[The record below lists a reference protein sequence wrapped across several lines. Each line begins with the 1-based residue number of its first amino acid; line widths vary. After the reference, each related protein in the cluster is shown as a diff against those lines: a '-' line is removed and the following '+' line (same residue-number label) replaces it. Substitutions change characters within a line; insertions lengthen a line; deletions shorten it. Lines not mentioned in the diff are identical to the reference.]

1 MIHGID
7 ISEHNGAIP
16 WNIVKDHGIDFVII
30 RLGYGTERLDS
41 RFYDNVNGA
50 IKAGIPIG
58 IYYYSYALHEVDAKQ
73 EALYVISTLQNCG
86 LTPQRIP
93 YGVWFDMEDADDFKA
108 TYCLPPL
115 TKQEITNMCSV
126 FVNTLWSA
134 GYYHCGV
141 YANLDWWTHH
151 IDGSQLSCPKWC
163 AQYHTECHMPNAYMW
178 QYTNLL
184 PIHGQYYDGNYIL
197 P

>member
-7 ISEHNGAIP
+7 VSEHNGYIP
-16 WNIVKDHGIDFVII
+16 WNTLPAKGVQFAII
-30 RLGYGTERLDS
+30 RLGYGQGRLDKN
-41 RFYDNVNGA
+41 FYANVNGA
-50 IKAGIPIG
+50 LSAGIPIG

-73 EALYVISTLQNCG
+73 EARYVIHTLQDCG
-86 LTPQRIP
+86 LPPNRIP
-93 YGVWFDMEDADDFKA
+93 YGIWFDMEDADDYKA

-115 TKQEITNMCSV
+115 TKQEITNICSV
-126 FVNTLWSA
+126 FVNTLWKA

-151 IDGSQLSCPKWC
+151 IDGKQLSCPKWC
-163 AQYHTECHMPNAYMW
+163 AQYNTQCDLPDAYMW

-184 PIHGQYYDGNYIL
+184 ELNGQYFDGNRIL